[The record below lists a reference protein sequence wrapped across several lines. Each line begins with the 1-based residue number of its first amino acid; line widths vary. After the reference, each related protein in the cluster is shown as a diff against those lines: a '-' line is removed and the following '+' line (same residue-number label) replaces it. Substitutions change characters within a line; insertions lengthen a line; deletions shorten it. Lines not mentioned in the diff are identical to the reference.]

1 MSWQDQGEV
10 AAHPI
15 EMHSADA
22 MAALDASIMA
32 AAQAV
37 YFLNMV
43 VHLRSIAAES
53 AVTIA

>member
-1 MSWQDQGEV
+1 LLWQDQGEV
-10 AAHPI
+10 AAQPNGA
-15 EMHSADA
+15 HSADA
-22 MAALDASIMA
+22 MAALDAIIIA